1 MAKVVSNGNGSN
13 RWGSLK
19 GRVALV
25 TGAACGV
32 GRAIA
37 IELARRGAS
46 IAVECRPH
54 AAEAESVMSE
64 VRKLGAECILVQ
76 SGISN
81 KGDAQR
87 AVQEVLNKW
96 QRLDILVNNAAAI
109 CDRPTRLMSD
119 ADWTQIATPA
129 LNGTFYCTS
138 AALPPMVHQR
148 FGRIINV
155 ASTVGQMEAFGETNY
170 PAARSGIIAF
180 TKTLALEMAKFNI
193 TANSIA
199 PGFTVTEIADNI
211 PGELAAQI
219 KTKIPLGRFAAP
231 EEVAK
236 AAAFLAADGDYITG
250 QALNVSGGYLM

>member
-1 MAKVVSNGNGSN
+1 MAKVVSNGNEPN
-13 RWGSLK
+13 QWRSLE

-37 IELARRGAS
+37 IELAHRGAS

-54 AAEAESVMSE
+54 GAEAESVLSKI
-64 VRKLGAECILVQ
+64 RQLGADCLMLQ
-76 SGISN
+76 GDISS
-81 KGDAQR
+81 KGDAQH
-87 AVQEVLNKW
+87 AVQQVLSKW
-96 QRLDILVNNAAAI
+96 QRLDILVNNTAALGVL
-109 CDRPTRLMSD
+109 PTRKMTG
-119 ADWTQIATPA
+119 ADWAQIIHVAM
-129 LNGTFYCTS
+129 NGAFYCTS
-138 AALPPMVHQR
+138 AALPSMVHQR
-148 FGRIINV
+148 FGRIINIAAV
-155 ASTVGQMEAFGETNY
+155 LGQMEASGEVNY
-170 PAARSGIIAF
+170 TAARTGIIAF
-180 TKTLALEMAKFNI
+180 TRTLALEMAKFNI

-199 PGFTVTEIADNI
+199 PGFTVTEPAGSI